1 MKPVEP
7 VPVARDWTP
16 AQHRPWEGAD
26 PLNAE
31 RKTWLQYLDAIVGI
45 SVVLSL
51 IVLII
56 EVRDNSL
63 ALERQVYAERVAS
76 VAAPLI
82 STTHLLSAYRKVKTK
97 DGWEPTIQNLMDE
110 YGMEPE
116 EAIAWSRM
124 LLGIWRGLENDY
136 LTLGDSETLRTS
148 VGNLLYFP
156 DNRLYW
162 QDNREWFDPGFRA
175 IVETELPAQ

>member
-1 MKPVEP
+1 MKAGE
-7 VPVARDWTP
+7 RM
-16 AQHRPWEGAD
+16 
-26 PLNAE
+26 NAE
-31 RKTWLQYLDAIVGI
+31 RKNWLRYLDALVGI

-56 EVRDNSL
+56 EVRGNSL
-63 ALERQVYAERVAS
+63 ALERQVYAERIAA

-82 STTHLLSAYRKVKTK
+82 SEDQLLSAYRKVKSK
-97 DGWEPTIQNLMDE
+97 DGWEPTIQSLMDE

-124 LLGIWRGLENDY
+124 LLVIWRGLESDY
-136 LTLGDSETLRTS
+136 LTLGDSEALRES
-148 VGNLLYFP
+148 VRNLLYFP

-162 QDNREWFDPGFRA
+162 KDNQPWFDEGFRA
-175 IVETELPAQ
+175 IVEAEMPAE